1 MHNRPGISDKT
12 RERILAVAREYDF
25 LPHIQ
30 GKESENS
37 MLIGVVLFDF
47 YNEFFSKLAMSL
59 VREAKKMGYS
69 LIFQFSEKD
78 LERERT
84 ALEYFDYIGVDGI
97 ILFSAGSDSPEYKN
111 YLRSLIKPLVL
122 IGNRLFDL
130 PYVGIDDRKAMEEI
144 TRQLTKD
151 SPGEEVV
158 YYAPILRKHLNK
170 DNAQNL
176 RLQGFLDAMEE
187 QNRKFRIITNLD
199 DLSDCNT
206 IVCATDYYAVAVLK
220 HLGFP
225 TDVKIS
231 GFDNI
236 SLLKT
241 FNNTILTVEYSTD
254 QIAQESLNYL
264 LGKPYSPKIEYRLV

>member
-1 MHNRPGISDKT
+1 MHNRPGISNKT
-12 RERILAVAREYDF
+12 KERILAVAREYDL

-78 LERERT
+78 LDRERT

-97 ILFSAGSDSPEYKN
+97 ILFSAGSDSPEYEI
-111 YLRSLIKPLVL
+111 YLRSLIKPLIL

-144 TRQLTKD
+144 TLRLTES
-151 SPGEEVV
+151 SPDESVI
-158 YYAPILRKHLNK
+158 YYAPILQKHLNK

-176 RLQGFLDAMEE
+176 RLQGFIDAME
-187 QNRKFRIITNLD
+187 QRNGKFQIITDLA
-199 DLSDCNT
+199 DLSDGNT

-241 FNNTILTVEYSTD
+241 FNNPILTVEYSTD
-254 QIAQESLNYL
+254 RIARECLNYI
-264 LGKPYSPKIEYRLV
+264 LGKPYHPNIDYRLV

>member
-1 MHNRPGISDKT
+1 
-12 RERILAVAREYDF
+12 
-25 LPHIQ
+25 
-30 GKESENS
+30 
-37 MLIGVVLFDF
+37 
-47 YNEFFSKLAMSL
+47 
-59 VREAKKMGYS
+59 MGYS

-78 LERERT
+78 FKRERT
-84 ALEYFDYIGVDGI
+84 AWEYFDYIGVDGI
-97 ILFSAGSDSPEYKN
+97 ILFSAGSDSPEYEN
-111 YLRSLIKPLVL
+111 YLRSLTKPLIL

-130 PYVGIDDRKAMEEI
+130 PYVGIDDRKAMEDI
-144 TRQLTKD
+144 TLRLTED
-151 SPGEEVV
+151 SPDETVV
-158 YYAPILRKHLNK
+158 YYAPILRKSLNK

-176 RLQGFLDAMEE
+176 RLQGFIEAME
-187 QNRKFRIITNLD
+187 QRKGKFQIITNLD
-199 DLSDCNT
+199 DLSPCNT
-206 IVCATDYYAVAVLK
+206 IICATDYYAVSVLK

-241 FNNTILTVEYSTD
+241 FNNPILTVEYSTD